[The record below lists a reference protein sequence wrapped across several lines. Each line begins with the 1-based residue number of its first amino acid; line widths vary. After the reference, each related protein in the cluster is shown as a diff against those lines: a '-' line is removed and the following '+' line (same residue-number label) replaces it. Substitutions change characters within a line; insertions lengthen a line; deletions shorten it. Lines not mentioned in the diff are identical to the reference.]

1 MSPLPVTS
9 DMLAVA
15 KRVVW
20 FREPEDTLKD
30 PIHFLCHL
38 MTYTLPEDLGTVLA
52 HIPITDFRQALEQ
65 APAGI
70 FDERSWA
77 YWNVK
82 LGRDPV
88 PPLPQRIIPDAA

>member
-1 MSPLPVTS
+1 MTPLPATPE
-9 DMLAVA
+9 MLAVA

-20 FREPEDTLKD
+20 FKEPEDTLKD
-30 PIHFLCHL
+30 PVHFLCHL

-52 HIPITDFRQALEQ
+52 HIPITDFRDALEL

-77 YWNVK
+77 YWNLK
-82 LGRDPV
+82 LGRDPRL
-88 PPLPQRIIPDAA
+88 PLPVRTIPSTA